1 MYISYKHIDQI
12 SGKITE
18 HIRKQNADGSV
29 TSFPNV
35 ETNDGPER
43 KAYLAWVAEGNTA
56 EEWQPDGE

>member
-1 MYISYKHIDQI
+1 MYVYRDITLFGTTTRHIFRRLSNGAMQ
-12 SGKITE
+12 
-18 HIRKQNADGSV
+18 
-29 TSFPNV
+29 SFPDV

>member
-1 MYISYKHIDQI
+1 MYFYFDVERFGTTTRHIL
-12 SGKITE
+12 
-18 HIRKQNADGSV
+18 RRLPDGGIQ
-29 TSFPNV
+29 SFPDV

>member
-1 MYISYKHIDQI
+1 MYHYFD
-12 SGKITE
+12 
-18 HIRKQNADGSV
+18 V
-29 TSFPNV
+29 TSFEGTTRHILRRLPNGGIQSFPDV